1 MKNIKYGVIIFVEV
15 VVKMRITRIIVI
27 LLIGL
32 LVIAGG
38 CSSPAPVPTEP
49 AMPTMPNMPVPPVP
63 TLPPPTPTPPT
74 PAPAPTTPP
83 APPTPAPAPPTPTP
97 PPAVQ
102 GPYDIWIPGNTFNPI
117 TLTVP
122 VGTNVTWTNK
132 DGNPHTVTSNNGLFD
147 SFLAFGQSFIYTFTE
162 RGSFSYYCKP
172 HDEMSGKVIV
182 E

>member
-1 MKNIKYGVIIFVEV
+1 
-15 VVKMRITRIIVI
+15 MRITRIIVI

-63 TLPPPTPTPPT
+63 TLPPPTPAPPT
-74 PAPAPTTPP
+74 PVTPVP
-83 APPTPAPAPPTPTP
+83 APPTPAS

-102 GPYDIWIPGNTFNPI
+102 GPYDIWIPGNSYSPV

-122 VGTNVTWTNK
+122 VGTKVTWTNK
-132 DGNPHTVTSNNGLFD
+132 DGNPHTVTSGLFD
-147 SFLAFGQSFIYTFTE
+147 SYLGYGQSFSYTFTD
-162 RGSFSYYCKP
+162 RGTYNYYCKP